1 MSSLVKSDDTQ
12 AIQRAIEALGID
24 PAKASE
30 WGVINTVEE
39 ALLKLDQIDKY
50 EVDHYVMPYVIARQA
65 RLPAGSIITTER
77 HRHWHPY
84 IITYG
89 NVSVFNEQDGSIKHI
104 TAFDAPGGHF
114 CSLTEPETRRLI
126 FVRED
131 TLWTTFH
138 TCPHGDVN
146 RMVQEN
152 IIPNNNPLIS
162 HYVS

>member
-1 MSSLVKSDDTQ
+1 MSISGENDQTIVQQAFTQ
-12 AIQRAIEALGID
+12 LRLDADKAREFGI
-24 PAKASE
+24 
-30 WGVINTVEE
+30 INTIEE
-39 ALLKLDQIDKY
+39 ALCKLELLEHY
-50 EVDHYVMPYVIARQA
+50 EVEHYVMPHVIARQA
-65 RLPAGSIITTER
+65 RLPAGAIITTER

-89 NVSVFNEQDGSIKHI
+89 NVSVYDERDGSIKHI

-152 IIPNNNPLIS
+152 IIPNNNPLIT